1 MQYLLN
7 IITDAMKENANNTDA
22 LYYINNVRAHARE
35 IKVLKILASN

>member
-22 LYYINNVRAHARE
+22 LYYINNVRANARE
-35 IKVLKILASN
+35 IKVFKILASN